1 MDVALTFD
9 FDAEEVWIS
18 TDPANA
24 ARPGVL
30 SQGAY
35 DARVAVPLLLDL
47 LARHGVR
54 ATFFVP
60 GKVAE
65 RYPDR
70 VREILAG
77 GHEVGLHGYTH
88 TSPAALSEAEE
99 EAELVRSRAVLEA
112 LGAQITGYRSPSWD
126 FSPATLELL
135 RRHGI
140 AYSSNMMDDIKPYRH
155 PSSGLVELPVQWL
168 LDDAPHFWF
177 SDDSFTRRIAPAA
190 EVRTIWEEEF
200 HGMRALGGTYI
211 LTMHPQFIGRPG
223 RLAMLDAFVAFLR
236 SHDDVAIAPCCEI
249 AARCAASLERT

>member
-24 ARPGVL
+24 GRPGVL
-30 SQGAY
+30 SQGHY
-35 DARVAVPLLLDL
+35 DARVAVPLLLEL
-47 LARHGVR
+47 LARHAVR

-65 RYPDR
+65 RYPER

-88 TSPAALSEAEE
+88 TSPAALSAAEE

-112 LGAQITGYRSPSWD
+112 LGAEISGSRSPAGD
-126 FSPATLELL
+126 FTPATPELL
-135 RRHGI
+135 HRHGI
-140 AYSSNMMDDIKPYRH
+140 ACSSNMMDDIKPPRP

-177 SDDSFTRRIAPAA
+177 SDDSFTRRIAPAH

-223 RLAMLDAFVAFLR
+223 RLAMLDAFVGFLR
-236 SHDDVAIAPCCEI
+236 SHDEG
-249 AARCAASLERT
+249 